1 MVEGQ
6 DRQRLNT
13 QSAVVLALHLSPE
26 HSFSKRQQTEIEL
39 LAGHGVKG
47 DAHCGVTV
55 KHRSRVAVDPNQ
67 PNLRQVHL
75 VHQELLEELRAAG
88 FRVEPGTI
96 GENVTTSGLDI
107 LSLPR
112 GTRLRLGETATI
124 ELTGLRNPCVQ
135 LDHFQQG
142 LTQAVLGRDADGQLI
157 RKAGV
162 MAIVLS
168 DGAVRPG
175 DPILVELPPLPHYRL
190 EKV

>member
-1 MVEGQ
+1 MDEGQ

-26 HSFSKRQQTEIEL
+26 HSFSKRQQAEIEL

-112 GTRLRLGETATI
+112 GTRLRLGETATV

>member
-1 MVEGQ
+1 MVEGH

-13 QSAVVLALHLSPE
+13 PSAAVLALHLSPE

-112 GTRLRLGETATI
+112 GTRLRLGETATV

-175 DPILVELPPLPHYRL
+175 DPIAVELPPLPHYRL

>member
-135 LDHFQQG
+135 LDHVQQG

-168 DGAVRPG
+168 DGTVRPG
-175 DPILVELPPLPHYRL
+175 DPISVELPPLPHYRL

>member
-75 VHQELLEELRAAG
+75 VHHELLEELRASG

-112 GTRLRLGETATI
+112 GTRLRLGETAII

-168 DGAVRPG
+168 NGTVRPG
-175 DPILVELPPLPHYRL
+175 DPISVELPPLPHYRL